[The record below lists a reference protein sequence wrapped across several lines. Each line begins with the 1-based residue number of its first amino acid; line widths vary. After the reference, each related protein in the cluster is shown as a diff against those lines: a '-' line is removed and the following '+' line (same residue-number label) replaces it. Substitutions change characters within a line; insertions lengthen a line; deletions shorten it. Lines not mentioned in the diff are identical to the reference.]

1 MRSSTRLLGTLLLG
15 CLLVAWSTA
24 GFTVEVTLEDGTNGG
39 PGRADSVQLIHLAAG
54 MTPVAAVTDAAER
67 VSLTHDGNFGDGRY
81 LVQVRKGAAVYT
93 ESLTDVQQPL
103 KITVYDNA
111 DSVTLRAAIG
121 SLALYVQHQNLDLG
135 MFINVDNINKPPK
148 TLVRDGATFQW
159 PVIAGY
165 RGVEVS
171 TRRGEMPL
179 KQSPLFDGDQV
190 GLNYPLR
197 PGRTQIMVRS
207 NHVYNPSDASN
218 IYRIPL
224 LKDQSAMHILV
235 MPANLELTGEGVTF
249 VEVDKVN
256 DLRLYEWK
264 RGPEQEVLE
273 LNLVG
278 KADPKPA
285 ADANQSAANQ
295 ERPAGEK
302 RNFKRLPNQLSHDR
316 VLIIGAVFGALCAL
330 AAVGMLRR

>member
-1 MRSSTRLLGTLLLG
+1 MRSSTRLPSVILIG
-15 CLLVAWSTA
+15 CFLATWSTA
-24 GFTVEVTLEDGTNGG
+24 GFTVEVNLEDGTNGG
-39 PGRADSVQLIHLAAG
+39 PGSADSVQLIHLAAG
-54 MTPVAAVTDAAER
+54 MTPVAAVNEASGR
-67 VSLTHDGNFGDGRY
+67 VTLTHDGNFGDGRY
-81 LVQVRKGAAVYT
+81 LVQVRKGPAVYT
-93 ESLTDVQQPL
+93 ESLTNTEQPVQV
-103 KITVYDNA
+103 TVYDNA
-111 DSVTLRAAIG
+111 DSVTTRAAVG

-159 PVIAGY
+159 PLIPGY

-179 KQSPLFDGDQV
+179 KQSPLFDGDMV

-207 NHVYNPSDASN
+207 NHVYNPSDDSN
-218 IYRIPL
+218 IYRVPL
-224 LKDQSAMHILV
+224 LEDQKAMHILV

-264 RGPEQEVLE
+264 RGPEQQVLE

-278 KADPKPA
+278 KAEPKP
-285 ADANQSAANQ
+285 SAEGGQNTARQ
-295 ERPAGEK
+295 DRPEGEK

-316 VLIIGAVFGALCAL
+316 MKIIGAVLGVLCSL
-330 AAVGMLRR
+330 AVIGQLRR